1 MCMMV
6 ELVWYSR
13 LLKFAILNFKIV
25 ELFKIKLEL
34 AIDLREVFRF
44 R

>member
-13 LLKFAILNFKIV
+13 ILKFAILNFKIV
-25 ELFKIKLEL
+25 ELVLK
-34 AIDLREVFRF
+34 
-44 R
+44 